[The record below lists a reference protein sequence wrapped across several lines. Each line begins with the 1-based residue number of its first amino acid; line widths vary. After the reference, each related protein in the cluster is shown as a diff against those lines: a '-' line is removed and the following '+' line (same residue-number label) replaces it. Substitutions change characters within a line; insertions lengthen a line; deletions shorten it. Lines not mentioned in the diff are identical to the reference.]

1 MIVLP
6 KEIDLDVT
14 NKCTLKCP
22 GCYRQKYWNG
32 GKVPGLGDISVESW
46 EMMTDYFEAINL
58 IGNLSDPTL
67 HNDFYTL
74 LKIAVKKNV
83 RMVINV
89 ASTFRPESWFTKS
102 FLLTKGHDVEWV
114 FAIDG
119 LPKESHKYRI
129 NQDGQKLFNIMK
141 RCASMGNKVIWQY
154 IVFNYNENDI
164 DTCRKMAKDI
174 NVTFK
179 KLVSSRWGGIEHYKP
194 TSKDNYLERPIEIGG
209 TGEQL

>member
-22 GCYRQKYWNG
+22 GCFRQKYWNSQ
-32 GKVPGLGDISVESW
+32 VPGLGDISIESW
-46 EMMTDYFEAINL
+46 EMITDYFNTIQL
-58 IGNLSDPTL
+58 IGNISDPTL
-67 HNDFYTL
+67 HNNFYTL
-74 LKIAVKKNV
+74 LKIAIKKNV
-83 RMVINV
+83 SMVINV

-102 FLLTKGHDVEWV
+102 FLLTRGHNVKWV

-129 NQDGQKLFNIMK
+129 NQDGEKLFNIMK
-141 RCASMGNKVIWQY
+141 KCSSMGNQVVWQY

-164 DTCRKMAKDI
+164 DTCRSMASDI

-194 TSKDNYLERPIEIGG
+194 TSKDNYLERPPEIGG
-209 TGEQL
+209 TGESI